1 MWVEFTGY
9 RYKRC
14 GYRREVMELVI
25 MRTIHKTYP
34 LGKGRSA
41 LKSSSQQPIPS
52 LEGIQPTCSPRL
64 LLLPLTQ

>member
-34 LGKGRSA
+34 
-41 LKSSSQQPIPS
+41 
-52 LEGIQPTCSPRL
+52 
-64 LLLPLTQ
+64 